1 VERTNGQETN
11 AAGRANDEVRRQF
24 EAVALPLLAVV
35 YRSAFRFT
43 GRVEDARDVTQ
54 ETYLRAFRTFDR
66 FQPGTNCKAWLL
78 TIAYSVFVNRYRR
91 QQRDP
96 VVAVEDVERISDAST
111 TGVSSSAVSAVSV
124 ESTAAADGGFAGLT
138 ISDPEIGEALSGLPE
153 TFRAAVLLVDVEE
166 LTYEEAAE
174 VLGCPVNTVR
184 SRLSRGRKLLWT
196 ALRDYANRRGYPATG
211 AARGQS

>member
-1 VERTNGQETN
+1 MERTNGRETN
-11 AAGRANDEVRRQF
+11 AAGRANDEARRQF
-24 EAVALPLLAVV
+24 EAVALPLLSVV

-43 GRVEDARDVTQ
+43 GRAEDARDVTQ

-96 VVAVEDVERISDAST
+96 VFAVEDVDRISDAST
-111 TGVSSSAVSAVSV
+111 AGASSSATLV
-124 ESTAAADGGFAGLT
+124 ESMAAADGSFSGAA
-138 ISDPEIGEALSGLPE
+138 ISDPAIEEALSGLPE

-174 VLGCPVNTVR
+174 VLECPVNTVR
-184 SRLSRGRKLLWT
+184 SRLFRGRKLLWT
-196 ALRDYANRRGYPATG
+196 ALSDYASRRGYPATG
-211 AARGQS
+211 AARGRS